1 MLSKL
6 QIHNHKIRDNA
17 RDHLYGMALFAPAL
31 EMPEYILRGRH
42 TVLRRCTLTWK
53 IPATKREV
61 PRQPEWSKILG
72 EMHIYSRVSARLNL
86 WECRRVSSELHGFQ
100 RRSKLESNPHTQAS
114 EEGRLLRER
123 SIKTRKLTLHVTRDM
138 CVRARSKRRPRTYP
152 THARLLAGMLPVVRK
167 TVKKHLQRG
176 SRKREEGGKRLQ
188 RGSRKNEE
196 GGRGGD
202 TKQSPFEKGSRHSS
216 EDASGFLNLAPLQ
229 GSGYTTERRG

>member
-31 EMPEYILRGRH
+31 EMPEYILKGRH

-138 CVRARSKRRPRTYP
+138 CVRARGKRRPRTYP
-152 THARLLAGMLPVVRK
+152 THARLLAGMLPR
-167 TVKKHLQRG
+167 
-176 SRKREEGGKRLQ
+176 
-188 RGSRKNEE
+188 
-196 GGRGGD
+196 
-202 TKQSPFEKGSRHSS
+202 SPQK
-216 EDASGFLNLAPLQ
+216 L
-229 GSGYTTERRG
+229 

>member
-1 MLSKL
+1 
-6 QIHNHKIRDNA
+6 
-17 RDHLYGMALFAPAL
+17 MALFAPAL

-86 WECRRVSSELHGFQ
+86 GECRRVSSELHGFQ

-138 CVRARSKRRPRTYP
+138 CVRARGKRRPRTYP
-152 THARLLAGMLPVVRK
+152 THARLLAGMLPRSAQNC
-167 TVKKHLQRG
+167 KKQ
-176 SRKREEGGKRLQ
+176 STKRTKKKGGGGKTFTKRIKKKL
-188 RGSRKNEE
+188 RGR
-196 GGRGGD
+196 
-202 TKQSPFEKGSRHSS
+202 
-216 EDASGFLNLAPLQ
+216 
-229 GSGYTTERRG
+229 